1 MTTAVLK
8 RFATAASRSTKAS
21 TGERG
26 AEGERQAEAFL
37 AAHGLST
44 IARNVRYRF
53 GEIDLLMR
61 DGDAL
66 VFVEVRYRA
75 DSGFGDGADSVDRRK
90 QRRLAKAAAAWLAA
104 NPRWQR
110 SACRFDVVAL
120 DGDPQDPGIDWIRN
134 AFTLDELT

>member
-8 RFATAASRSTKAS
+8 RFAAAASRFAKTNP
-21 TGERG
+21 GQRG

-44 IARNVRYRF
+44 VACNVRYRF

-61 DGDAL
+61 DGDTLA
-66 VFVEVRYRA
+66 FIEVRYRA
-75 DSGFGDGADSVDRRK
+75 GSGFGDGADSVDRRK
-90 QRRLAKAAAAWLAA
+90 QQRLAKAAAAWLAA

-110 SACRFDVVAL
+110 NACRFDVVAL
-120 DGDPQDPGIDWIRN
+120 GGDPQQPDIDWIRN
-134 AFTLDELT
+134 AFTLDGLT